1 MMKSEIIKKKR
12 LNREVRKRKIDVLV
26 MEGQFQDNLQKK
38 NIYIYRQIQET
49 NELNR

>member
-26 MEGQFQDNLQKK
+26 MEG
-38 NIYIYRQIQET
+38 
-49 NELNR
+49 